1 MGWKL
6 NFHYKFYIC
15 HSLPACKHSRY
26 FLVYRF
32 LALFI
37 CVGGF
42 VYLQPNCLP
51 NFSRAHRNFPHV
63 FAYTGRAY
71 LFTINIAR
79 LVHARNS
86 LTTPPPS
93 PEAAK
98 KSRSS
103 RSFGSRSGRGRRR
116 FERLSSK
123 ETPREKERGKK
134 ERKKREGMRLEA
146 RDDKS
151 SVATCEYLNENAR
164 IGKRVDQ
171 ERKEER
177 KDPSKRSIPDNYRNE
192 ERRSG
197 VWNPWINFPPGVKFL
212 ERAYS
217 SEHSN
222 VLSVRSNSS
231 GGKRRRRG
239 KGFSF
244 LDSSKYA

>member
-1 MGWKL
+1 MKNSPKTFRFVGGKKETKRRRRRKGYIYRPRCYCYCCYYCCCYYYYLHNAKMGWKL

-71 LFTINIAR
+71 LFTINIVR

-103 RSFGSRSGRGRRR
+103 RSFGSRSGRGRRP

-123 ETPREKERGKK
+123 ETPREKERRK

-151 SVATCEYLNENAR
+151 SVATCEYLNESAS
-164 IGKRVDQ
+164 IEKEKEK
-171 ERKEER
+171 ERTRQIKEIDTR
-177 KDPSKRSIPDNYRNE
+177 
-192 ERRSG
+192 
-197 VWNPWINFPPGVKFL
+197 
-212 ERAYS
+212 
-217 SEHSN
+217 
-222 VLSVRSNSS
+222 
-231 GGKRRRRG
+231 
-239 KGFSF
+239 
-244 LDSSKYA
+244 